1 MNPLNQFTN
10 DVNMRDEVR
19 GFIDA
24 FIDTEAV
31 KRIYARED
39 VSGIADAKELIE
51 LAFNDLINKQYE
63 SDREMYLRQHKESGE
78 L

>member
-10 DVNMRDEVR
+10 DVKMRDEVK

-39 VSGIADAKELIE
+39 VSAIADAKELID
-51 LAFNDLINKQYE
+51 LAFDDLIKTYAAKVKTSKPISQA
-63 SDREMYLRQHKESGE
+63 RFL
-78 L
+78 

>member
-10 DVNMRDEVR
+10 DVNMRDEVK

-51 LAFNDLINKQYE
+51 LAFNDLIQNYGIKDKTSKPISQA
-63 SDREMYLRQHKESGE
+63 R
-78 L
+78 

>member
-1 MNPLNQFTN
+1 MNALNQFTN
-10 DVNMRDEVR
+10 DVNMRDEVK

-31 KRIYARED
+31 KRIYAREN

-51 LAFNDLINKQYE
+51 LAFNDLINTYGIKDKTSKPVSQA
-63 SDREMYLRQHKESGE
+63 R
-78 L
+78 

>member
-24 FIDTEAV
+24 FIDTEAI
-31 KRIYARED
+31 KRIYAREN

-51 LAFNDLINKQYE
+51 LAFNDLITTYGIKNKASQPV
-63 SDREMYLRQHKESGE
+63 SQAR
-78 L
+78 

>member
-24 FIDTEAV
+24 FIDTEAI

-51 LAFNDLINKQYE
+51 LAFNDLINTYGIKDKTSKPVSQA
-63 SDREMYLRQHKESGE
+63 R
-78 L
+78 